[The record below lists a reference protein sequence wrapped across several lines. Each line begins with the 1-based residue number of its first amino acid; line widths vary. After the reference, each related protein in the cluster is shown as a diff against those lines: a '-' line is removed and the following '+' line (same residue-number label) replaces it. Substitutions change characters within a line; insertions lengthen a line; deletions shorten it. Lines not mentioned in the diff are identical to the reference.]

1 MFMLYILL
9 VLAVLWLD
17 AWLATDGL
25 HSVVTVLLLIALYQL
40 HQVKKQLRELKDTVD
55 KRLPPSKPTWTCV
68 CCGTENRGD
77 SSLCANCNTQREWSN
92 RKAQEEK

>member
-25 HSVVTVLLLIALYQL
+25 HSVVTVLLLIAL
-40 HQVKKQLRELKDTVD
+40 
-55 KRLPPSKPTWTCV
+55 
-68 CCGTENRGD
+68 
-77 SSLCANCNTQREWSN
+77 
-92 RKAQEEK
+92 